1 MADDPIER
9 IGVELE
15 IYGIAQAAG
24 APPMTDTYLHVRRRQ
39 DGAAVRAKLGLP
51 AYRGETGPRGAPG
64 AVHQGERTTDQLTAL
79 AGVLTTDQTNWA
91 YRNTDTND
99 QYVWDGTQ
107 FVIYHGV
114 YATPGPVGPAPIM
127 APGTLTVD
135 GEEITDPAFGVR
147 VDGGNGQ
154 YSLGVDLPPSPK
166 GDQGDPGPAGPFFT
180 SVDVDQTV
188 TKNDGDVFVYDA
200 ASGKLKPAPGG
211 YWLEEYVIAP
221 DGFVNV
227 NKGPSDTRHTI
238 LTAQIEAKTFPYR
251 FDFTGGVDCS
261 SSGGTIVDAEIRTN
275 VGTANNPETT
285 GPIVGYGKGQD
296 GEGWR
301 EIAFRAH
308 STTSIDPS
316 VRTGVIEPGTP
327 VTLYLSAV
335 RKAGGQFF
343 TGWSL
348 RKDNAQLRIRLM
360 RVR

>member
-1 MADDPIER
+1 MDDDPIER

-15 IYGIAQAAG
+15 IYGIPQAAG

-39 DGAAVRAKLGLP
+39 DGAAVRAKMGLP
-51 AYRGETGPRGAPG
+51 AYQGEQGERGAPG
-64 AVHQGERTTDQLTAL
+64 AVHQGERSTAQLQAL

-114 YATPGPVGPAPIM
+114 YATPGPVGPPPIIT
-127 APGTLTVD
+127 PGTLTVD
-135 GEEITDPAFGVR
+135 GDVITDPEFGVR

-154 YSLGVDLPPSPK
+154 YSLGVDLPQSPAGPK
-166 GDQGDPGPAGPFFT
+166 GDTGASGPFFT
-180 SVDVDQTV
+180 SIDVDQTKTV
-188 TKNDGDVFVYDA
+188 NDGDVFIFDA
-200 ASGKLKPAPGG
+200 ASGKLRPAPGG
-211 YWLEEYVIAP
+211 YWLEEYVIPP

-227 NKGPSDTRHTI
+227 GKGPSETRHTV
-238 LTAQIEAKTFPYR
+238 LTAQIPAKTFAYR
-251 FDFTGGVDCS
+251 FDFTGGMDAQS
-261 SSGGTIVDAEIRTN
+261 SLGTIVDAEIRTN
-275 VGTANNPETT
+275 VGTSSSPEIS

-308 STTSIDPS
+308 SGSAIDPS
-316 VRTGVIEPGTP
+316 VRTGVIEPNTP

-335 RKAGGQFF
+335 RKAGGGFF
-343 TGWSL
+343 SGWSL